1 MEIFSYFG
9 LLAFILVI
17 IHMSLPDEVTNLKN
31 RIKKLETKNKARE
44 PKGESILSNILKSI
58 IGKKCKIHEH
68 DDFPGNMSRI
78 IELDEEWV
86 KVVEY
91 DKKGKEN
98 HRIIRI
104 DLIESISEIED

>member
-1 MEIFSYFG
+1 
-9 LLAFILVI
+9 
-17 IHMSLPDEVTNLKN
+17 
-31 RIKKLETKNKARE
+31 
-44 PKGESILSNILKSI
+44 
-58 IGKKCKIHEH
+58 
-68 DDFPGNMSRI
+68 MSRI